1 MMPKFNNI
9 YPYKSIS
16 FNDKTITKRI
26 IKNSN
31 TNKEYKADGQNKKMM
46 LQKELL
52 KSKLSKINNSYF
64 NKKNKN
70 SFSKKSNRSISESQN
85 IENENKNTINDSK
98 SKNKSNSVTNNICI
112 IIKTSDKENEKKISG
127 DYGYSDFLKKLYQNR
142 TINTDHHIK
151 NNKSNSTFCRKT
163 RNNAKKKIFGKLVNI
178 DISKK
183 NINSNVSKKNVDLRN
198 NSNEYK
204 YKNKSL
210 IGISFQNIKNKN
222 LKYNNNVFDS
232 YDKVNAENSN
242 CLFTNDISG
251 IFSESNGTLITSS
264 LKKSKDKH
272 SIKIK
277 KELLGNYLNSKR
289 KNVKQLLSKKFLNH
303 EKKKEKTEKQILLN
317 NEIINNESIK
327 NDYKYKTPK
336 RIFSGYLGHKSYKN
350 IKMNKSVKNMKT
362 EYNKNKGNRLTGLM
376 KEGEKLITNSSPITK
391 KNTNLKMKK
400 EKKIGNKRNNSN
412 TNKRAIN
419 YNSKNDSIKKLSV
432 HNSLLNIKSYMDL
445 FIQESKI
452 KKNAN
457 IIVHDII
464 KIMNIDKNKNKA
476 PPINKIVREK
486 KFSPSKDEIIMI
498 QKNEHGKT
506 LRCIKK
512 RCKDKTILTE
522 IRSNEEKCEE
532 PSKIIYYLNEDK
544 EENKNEEENQ
554 KKEEIKNDKENQ
566 KKEEIKNDEENKI
579 LEIRIPGQ
587 QIEALRRIKLKI
599 ENYKK
604 SQEKY
609 KRKDN

>member
-9 YPYKSIS
+9 FPYKSIS
-16 FNDKTITKRI
+16 FNDKPITKRV

-31 TNKEYKADGQNKKMM
+31 INKENKADGQNKKLM

-52 KSKLSKINNSYF
+52 KSKLRKNNNNSYF

-70 SFSKKSNRSISESQN
+70 SFSKKSNPSISESQN
-85 IENENKNTINDSK
+85 IENDNKNTINDSK
-98 SKNKSNSVTNNICI
+98 TKNKSNSVTNNICI
-112 IIKTSDKENEKKISG
+112 IIKTSEKENEKKISG
-127 DYGYSDFLKKLYQNR
+127 EYGYSDFLKKIYQNR
-142 TINTDHHIK
+142 TINVDHHHIK

-163 RNNAKKKIFGKLVNI
+163 RNNIKKKIFGKLINV

-183 NINSNVSKKNVDLRN
+183 NLNSNVSKKNVDLRN

-210 IGISFQNIKNKN
+210 LGISFQNIKNKN

-242 CLFTNDISG
+242 CLFTNDFSG
-251 IFSESNGTLITSS
+251 IFAESNGSLITSS

-277 KELLGNYLNSKR
+277 KKLLGNYVNSKR

-303 EKKKEKTEKQILLN
+303 EKEMDKTEKKILLN
-317 NEIINNESIK
+317 NEIINDESIK

-336 RIFSGYLGHKSYKN
+336 RIFSDYLGIKSYKN
-350 IKMNKSVKNMKT
+350 IKINKSVKNMKT
-362 EYNKNKGNRLTGLM
+362 EYNKNKGNRLAGLM

-391 KNTNLKMKK
+391 KNSILKMKK
-400 EKKIGNKRNNSN
+400 EKKIDNKRNNSN
-412 TNKRAIN
+412 TSKRAIN
-419 YNSKNDSIKKLSV
+419 YNNKNDSIKKLSV
-432 HNSLLNIKSYMDL
+432 HNSLLNIRSYMDL
-445 FIQESKI
+445 FIPESKI

-464 KIMNIDKNKNKA
+464 KIMNTDKNKNKA

-522 IRSNEEKCEE
+522 IKIFEGKNEEQ
-532 PSKIIYYLNEDK
+532 SKIINYLNEDK
-544 EENKNEEENQ
+544 EENKNEEEIKNGEEN
-554 KKEEIKNDKENQ
+554 KSEEEIK
-566 KKEEIKNDEENKI
+566 KKEENKI
-579 LEIRIPGQ
+579 LEIRIPEQ

-609 KRKDN
+609 KRKEN